1 MARIKRTGKR
11 RKSNRSS
18 SVMKVS
24 RTRKGRTSKGRT
36 SKGRTRKGKTKRR
49 KSHKGGGMMST
60 IGSRLKA
67 GAAALTHTHRYECA
81 ICHQPPTR

>member
-24 RTRKGRTSKGRT
+24 RTRKGRT